1 MGLATHPIARLWNVC
16 VCACVYVY
24 ECGVCLHL
32 SERIQFGKKS
42 TSPPLKKEH
51 TFCSNKNFF
60 IRLEIRNVNLCVC
73 VFFTPRAHIG
83 HVEARKM
90 SCSVCVWLT
99 PWSPSLIAGSTGC
112 RHMPIFIGS

>member
-1 MGLATHPIARLWNVC
+1 MGLATHPIARLSNVC
-16 VCACVYVY
+16 VCVRVYVY

-73 VFFTPRAHIG
+73 VCFFLPLMRMLDMWRRG
-83 HVEARKM
+83 RCHVRF
-90 SCSVCVWLT
+90 VF
-99 PWSPSLIAGSTGC
+99 G
-112 RHMPIFIGS
+112 